1 MDELYEVLTTA
12 YNKMTFA
19 VGIFFIFLSV
29 FLFFA
34 IHFETSCGQTPHLGH
49 RGEINCL
56 SPYKAIRRGWEPNDK
71 PINKAD
77 VAIGSIDAVLGVC
90 NADNN
95 HAGIVFLNIILR
107 GQFFKFQIRFSF
119 IVCFYFLGVCCC
131 LQIDIIFRKK
141 EIKSMN
147 RSVP

>member
-1 MDELYEVLTTA
+1 MDMMDELYEVLTTA

-19 VGIFFIFLSV
+19 VGIFIFVSV
-29 FLFFA
+29 FFPFFA

-56 SPYKAIRRGWEPNDK
+56 SPYKAIRRGWELNDK

-95 HAGIVFLNIILR
+95 HAGIVFFLNNLARAIFLNFKSGFLSLSVFIFWASVVVFKLIL
-107 GQFFKFQIRFSF
+107 FS
-119 IVCFYFLGVCCC
+119 GR
-131 LQIDIIFRKK
+131 RK
-141 EIKSMN
+141 S
-147 RSVP
+147 SQ